1 MGQVAADD
9 TYIFMS
15 CSARTTTDGAPPP
28 PYYHPTNPFPSLSSS
43 FTLSLLF
50 VRTLSLSPRF
60 ALSLC
65 SPRLG
70 VSRSAW
76 REFRARATNPLTP
89 SAWKRDQGR
98 EAGSQPSKPGRQAG
112 RQKPARVPLAFASPV
127 WIANQDAK
135 VRILSTRRFQRRW
148 KPTTRTRAT

>member
-15 CSARTTTDGAPPP
+15 CTARTTTTDGAFSTVLPSNQPLS
-28 PYYHPTNPFPSLSSS
+28 PSLSLSLSFS

-60 ALSLC
+60 ALPFLFPSVL
-65 SPRLG
+65 RLG
-70 VSRSAW
+70 VSRSAR
-76 REFRARATNPLTP
+76 RESSARATNPLVP
-89 SAWKRDQGR
+89 SARKRDQGR
-98 EAGSQPSKPGRQAG
+98 KAGSQPSKPGRQAE
-112 RQKPARVPLAFASPV
+112 ARVPLAFASPV

-135 VRILSTRRFQRRW
+135 VRIPSTRRSQRRC
-148 KPTTRTRAT
+148 R